1 VEATLR
7 LITDPALDDV
17 TGGFFNG
24 KRDWRPDVQADDPEA
39 RRRLWEES
47 ERLTGLT

>member
-1 VEATLR
+1 V
-7 LITDPALDDV
+7 TDPELDGV
-17 TGGFFNG
+17 SGSFFDG
-24 KRDWRPDVQADDPEA
+24 TLEAAAYEQAYDPGA